1 MGYMTIDGRKVE
13 FTDEPNVLS
22 VIRNADIDIPTLC
35 YHSELSVYGAC
46 RLCTVEDER
55 GKTFASCSEPP
66 RDGMVIYTNT
76 PRLMKYRKMILELL
90 LAAHCRDCTT
100 CIKSGE
106 CQLQALAHR
115 MGVTTVRFENTKEQY
130 PLDFSSPSI
139 VRDPNKCILCGDCVR
154 MCDNVQS
161 VNAIDFAY
169 RGTKALVTPAFN
181 KKIAETDCVNCG
193 QCRVVCP
200 TGAISINTNIE
211 VIWDFLADKNTKVIA
226 QIAPAVR
233 VAVGDQFGL
242 PRGENV
248 MGKLVNVLHRLG
260 FDEVYDT
267 SYGADLTVI
276 EESEELL
283 ERLASG
289 ENLPLFTSCCPAWV
303 KFCENRYP
311 DLAKNLSTCRSPQ
324 QMFGAVIREYYKD
337 PEKNGGKRIVSV
349 SIMPCTAKKEEIL
362 RPESSTNGKQDID
375 YVLTTTELITMIRK
389 SGIRFENLEIEA
401 SDMPFGIGSGAGVIF
416 GVTGGVTEAVLRRLR
431 EGHNRVEM
439 DKIKFSGVRGE
450 EGLKEVEFDYN
461 GRTIHAAVVSGLG
474 NADALMKKIQKGE
487 VHYDFVEVM
496 ACRRGCIM
504 GGGQPVPAGPRSRIA
519 RSKGL
524 YDTDINTQIK
534 KSNENP
540 LILSLYDELLK
551 GKTTAIAGPSGVGKS
566 SIINIL
572 QPEADMETG
581 AISTKIERG
590 KHTTRHSELFAIDEN
605 SYIMDTPGF
614 SSLYVNDYEKED
626 LKYFFPEFRKYEGM
640 CKFNGC
646 DHVHE
651 PGCAVKAALEEDK
664 IHKIRYQN
672 YIEMYEELKNK
683 RRY

>member
-1 MGYMTIDGRKVE
+1 MGYMTIDGRTVE
-13 FTDEPNVLS
+13 FTDEPNVLA
-22 VIRNADIDIPTLC
+22 VIRKADIDIPTLC

-46 RLCTVEDER
+46 RLCTVENER

-66 RDGMVIYTNT
+66 RDGMIVYTNT
-76 PRLMKYRKMILELL
+76 PRLMKYRKLILELL

-106 CQLQALAHR
+106 CQLQSLAHR
-115 MGVTTVRFENTKEQY
+115 MGVGNIRFENTKEQY

-169 RGTKALVTPAFN
+169 RGTRALVTPAFN

-200 TGAISINTNIE
+200 TGAISIHTNTDT
-211 VIWDFLADKNTKVIA
+211 IWDLLADKNTKVVA

-233 VAVGDQFGL
+233 VAVGDRFGL
-242 PRGENV
+242 PKGENV

-276 EESEELL
+276 EESEELMNRL
-283 ERLASG
+283 ETG

-303 KFCENRYP
+303 KFCEERYP
-311 DLAKNLSTCRSPQ
+311 ELAKNLSTCRSPQ
-324 QMFGAVIREYYKD
+324 QMFGAVVREYYKD
-337 PEKNGGKRIVSV
+337 PEKSGGKRIVSV

-362 RPESSTNGKQDID
+362 RPESTTNGKQDID
-375 YVLTTTELITMIRK
+375 YVLTTTELISMIRK
-389 SGIRFENLEIEA
+389 AGIRFENLEIEA
-401 SDMPFGIGSGAGVIF
+401 TDMPFGIGSGAGVIF

-439 DKIKFSGVRGE
+439 EKIKFSGVRGE

-461 GRTIHAAVVSGLG
+461 GRTIRAAVVSGLG
-474 NADALMKKIQKGE
+474 NANNLMKRIQKGE
-487 VHYDFVEVM
+487 VQYDFVEVM

-504 GGGQPVPAGPRSRIA
+504 GGGQPVPVDPESRIA
-519 RSKGL
+519 RSKGI

-540 LILSLYDELLK
+540 LVQSLYDGLLK
-551 GKTTAIAGPSGVGKS
+551 GKTHELLHRNFEATGK
-566 SIINIL
+566 
-572 QPEADMETG
+572 
-581 AISTKIERG
+581 
-590 KHTTRHSELFAIDEN
+590 
-605 SYIMDTPGF
+605 
-614 SSLYVNDYEKED
+614 
-626 LKYFFPEFRKYEGM
+626 
-640 CKFNGC
+640 
-646 DHVHE
+646 
-651 PGCAVKAALEEDK
+651 
-664 IHKIRYQN
+664 
-672 YIEMYEELKNK
+672 
-683 RRY
+683 

>member
-1 MGYMTIDGRKVE
+1 MGYMTIDGRTVE
-13 FTDEPNVLS
+13 FTDEPNVLA
-22 VIRNADIDIPTLC
+22 VIRKAGVDIPTLC

-46 RLCTVEDER
+46 RLCTVENER

-66 RDGMVIYTNT
+66 RDGMIVYTNT
-76 PRLMKYRKMILELL
+76 PRLMKYRKLILELL

-115 MGVTTVRFENTKEQY
+115 MGVETIRFENTKEQH

-169 RGTKALVTPAFN
+169 RGTRALVTPAFN

-200 TGAISINTNIE
+200 TGAISIHTNTDT
-211 VIWDFLADKNTKVIA
+211 VWDLLADKNTKVVA

-233 VAVGDQFGL
+233 VAVGDRFGL
-242 PRGENV
+242 PKGENV

-283 ERLASG
+283 NRLEAG

-303 KFCENRYP
+303 KFCEERYP

-324 QMFGAVIREYYKD
+324 QMFGAVVREYYRD
-337 PEKNGGKRIVSV
+337 PEKSGGKRIVSV

-362 RPESSTNGKQDID
+362 RPESTTNGKQDID
-375 YVLTTTELITMIRK
+375 YVLTTTELIGMIRK
-389 SGIRFENLEIEA
+389 AGIRFEDLEIEA
-401 SDMPFGIGSGAGVIF
+401 TDMPFGIGSGAGVIF

-431 EGHNRVEM
+431 EGHNRADME
-439 DKIKFSGVRGE
+439 KIKFSGVRGE
-450 EGLKEVEFDYN
+450 DGLKEVAFDYN
-461 GRTIHAAVVSGLG
+461 GRTIRAAVVNGLG
-474 NADALMKKIQKGE
+474 NANSLMKRIQSGE
-487 VHYDFVEVM
+487 VQYDFVEVM

-504 GGGQPVPAGPRSRIA
+504 GGGQPVPVDPESRIA
-519 RSKGL
+519 RSKGI
-524 YDTDINTQIK
+524 YNTDINTQIK

-540 LILSLYDELLK
+540 LVQSLYDGLLK
-551 GKTTAIAGPSGVGKS
+551 GKTHELLHR
-566 SIINIL
+566 NF
-572 QPEADMETG
+572 EA
-581 AISTKIERG
+581 A
-590 KHTTRHSELFAIDEN
+590 
-605 SYIMDTPGF
+605 
-614 SSLYVNDYEKED
+614 EK
-626 LKYFFPEFRKYEGM
+626 
-640 CKFNGC
+640 
-646 DHVHE
+646 
-651 PGCAVKAALEEDK
+651 
-664 IHKIRYQN
+664 
-672 YIEMYEELKNK
+672 
-683 RRY
+683 

>member
-362 RPESSTNGKQDID
+362 RPESSTNGRQDID

-504 GGGQPVPAGPRSRIA
+504 GGGQSVPAGPRSRIA

-551 GKTTAIAGPSGVGKS
+551 GKTHELLHR
-566 SIINIL
+566 NF
-572 QPEADMETG
+572 EA
-581 AISTKIERG
+581 AK
-590 KHTTRHSELFAIDEN
+590 K
-605 SYIMDTPGF
+605 
-614 SSLYVNDYEKED
+614 
-626 LKYFFPEFRKYEGM
+626 
-640 CKFNGC
+640 
-646 DHVHE
+646 
-651 PGCAVKAALEEDK
+651 
-664 IHKIRYQN
+664 
-672 YIEMYEELKNK
+672 
-683 RRY
+683 

>member
-1 MGYMTIDGRKVE
+1 MGYMTIDGRTVE
-13 FTDEPNVLS
+13 FTDEPNVLA
-22 VIRNADIDIPTLC
+22 VIRKADIDIPTLC

-46 RLCTVEDER
+46 RLCTVENER

-66 RDGMVIYTNT
+66 RDGMIVYTNT
-76 PRLMKYRKMILELL
+76 PRLMKYRKLILELL

-106 CQLQALAHR
+106 CQLQSLAHR
-115 MGVTTVRFENTKEQY
+115 MGVGNIRFENTKEQH

-169 RGTKALVTPAFN
+169 RGTRALVTPAFN

-200 TGAISINTNIE
+200 TGAISIHTNTDA
-211 VIWDFLADKNTKVIA
+211 IWDLLADKNTKVVA

-233 VAVGDQFGL
+233 VAVGDRFGL
-242 PRGENV
+242 PKGENV

-276 EESEELL
+276 EESEELMNRL
-283 ERLASG
+283 EAG

-303 KFCENRYP
+303 KFCEERYP

-324 QMFGAVIREYYKD
+324 QMFGAVVREYYKD
-337 PEKNGGKRIVSV
+337 PEKSGGKRIVSV

-362 RPESSTNGKQDID
+362 RPEFTTNGKQDID
-375 YVLTTTELITMIRK
+375 YVLTTTELIGMIRK
-389 SGIRFENLEIEA
+389 TGIRFENLEIEA
-401 SDMPFGIGSGAGVIF
+401 TDMPFGIGSGAGVIF

-439 DKIKFSGVRGE
+439 EKIKFSGVRGE

-461 GRTIHAAVVSGLG
+461 GRTIRAAVVSGLG
-474 NADALMKKIQKGE
+474 NANSLMKRIQKGE
-487 VHYDFVEVM
+487 VQYDFVEVM

-504 GGGQPVPAGPRSRIA
+504 GGGQPVPVDPESRIA
-519 RSKGL
+519 RSKGI

-540 LILSLYDELLK
+540 LVQSLYDGLLK
-551 GKTTAIAGPSGVGKS
+551 GKTHELLHRNFEAAGK
-566 SIINIL
+566 
-572 QPEADMETG
+572 
-581 AISTKIERG
+581 
-590 KHTTRHSELFAIDEN
+590 
-605 SYIMDTPGF
+605 
-614 SSLYVNDYEKED
+614 
-626 LKYFFPEFRKYEGM
+626 
-640 CKFNGC
+640 
-646 DHVHE
+646 
-651 PGCAVKAALEEDK
+651 
-664 IHKIRYQN
+664 
-672 YIEMYEELKNK
+672 
-683 RRY
+683 

>member
-1 MGYMTIDGRKVE
+1 MGYMTIDGRTVE
-13 FTDEPNVLS
+13 FTDEPNVLA
-22 VIRNADIDIPTLC
+22 VIRKADIDIPTLC

-46 RLCTVEDER
+46 RLCTVENER

-66 RDGMVIYTNT
+66 RDGMIVYTNT
-76 PRLMKYRKMILELL
+76 PRLMKYRKLILELL

-106 CQLQALAHR
+106 CQLQSLAHR
-115 MGVTTVRFENTKEQY
+115 MGVGNVRFENTKEQH

-169 RGTKALVTPAFN
+169 RGTRALVTPAFN

-200 TGAISINTNIE
+200 TGAISIHTNTDA
-211 VIWDFLADKNTKVIA
+211 IWDLLADKNTKVVA

-233 VAVGDQFGL
+233 VAVGDRFGL
-242 PRGENV
+242 PKGENV

-276 EESEELL
+276 EESEELMNRL
-283 ERLASG
+283 EAG

-303 KFCENRYP
+303 KFCEERYP

-324 QMFGAVIREYYKD
+324 QMFGAVVREYYKD
-337 PEKNGGKRIVSV
+337 PEKSGGKRIVSV

-375 YVLTTTELITMIRK
+375 YVLTTTELIGMIRK
-389 SGIRFENLEIEA
+389 AGIRFENLEIGA
-401 SDMPFGIGSGAGVIF
+401 TDMPFGIGSGAGVIF

-439 DKIKFSGVRGE
+439 EKIKFSGVRGE

-461 GRTIHAAVVSGLG
+461 GRTIRAAVVSGLG
-474 NADALMKKIQKGE
+474 NANSLMKRIQKGE
-487 VHYDFVEVM
+487 VQYDFVEVM

-504 GGGQPVPAGPRSRIA
+504 GGGQPVPVDPESRIA
-519 RSKGL
+519 RSKGI

-540 LILSLYDELLK
+540 LVQSLYDGLLK
-551 GKTTAIAGPSGVGKS
+551 GKTHELLHRNFEAAGK
-566 SIINIL
+566 
-572 QPEADMETG
+572 
-581 AISTKIERG
+581 
-590 KHTTRHSELFAIDEN
+590 
-605 SYIMDTPGF
+605 
-614 SSLYVNDYEKED
+614 
-626 LKYFFPEFRKYEGM
+626 
-640 CKFNGC
+640 
-646 DHVHE
+646 
-651 PGCAVKAALEEDK
+651 
-664 IHKIRYQN
+664 
-672 YIEMYEELKNK
+672 
-683 RRY
+683 

>member
-1 MGYMTIDGRKVE
+1 MGYMTIDGRTVE
-13 FTDEPNVLS
+13 FTDEPNVLA
-22 VIRNADIDIPTLC
+22 VIRKADIDIPTLC

-46 RLCTVEDER
+46 RLCTVENER

-66 RDGMVIYTNT
+66 RDGMIVYTNT
-76 PRLMKYRKMILELL
+76 PRLMKYRKLILELL

-106 CQLQALAHR
+106 CQLQSLAHR
-115 MGVTTVRFENTKEQY
+115 MGVENIRFENTKEQH

-169 RGTKALVTPAFN
+169 RGTRALVTPAFN

-200 TGAISINTNIE
+200 TGAISIHTNTDA
-211 VIWDFLADKNTKVIA
+211 IWDLLADKNTKVVA

-233 VAVGDQFGL
+233 VAVGDRFGL
-242 PRGENV
+242 PKGENV

-276 EESEELL
+276 EESEELMNRL
-283 ERLASG
+283 EAG

-303 KFCENRYP
+303 KFCEERYP

-324 QMFGAVIREYYKD
+324 QMFGAVVREYYKD
-337 PEKNGGKRIVSV
+337 PEKSGGKRIVSV

-362 RPESSTNGKQDID
+362 RPESTTNGKQDID
-375 YVLTTTELITMIRK
+375 YVLTTTELIGMIRK
-389 SGIRFENLEIEA
+389 AGIRFENLEIEA
-401 SDMPFGIGSGAGVIF
+401 TDMPFGIGSGAGVIF

-439 DKIKFSGVRGE
+439 EKIKFSGVRGE

-461 GRTIHAAVVSGLG
+461 GRTIRAAVVSGLG
-474 NADALMKKIQKGE
+474 NANSLMKRIQKGE
-487 VHYDFVEVM
+487 VQYDFVEVM

-504 GGGQPVPAGPRSRIA
+504 GGGQPVPVDPESRIA
-519 RSKGL
+519 RSKGI

-540 LILSLYDELLK
+540 LVQSLYDGLLK
-551 GKTTAIAGPSGVGKS
+551 GKTHELLHRNFEAAGK
-566 SIINIL
+566 
-572 QPEADMETG
+572 
-581 AISTKIERG
+581 
-590 KHTTRHSELFAIDEN
+590 
-605 SYIMDTPGF
+605 
-614 SSLYVNDYEKED
+614 
-626 LKYFFPEFRKYEGM
+626 
-640 CKFNGC
+640 
-646 DHVHE
+646 
-651 PGCAVKAALEEDK
+651 
-664 IHKIRYQN
+664 
-672 YIEMYEELKNK
+672 
-683 RRY
+683 

>member
-1 MGYMTIDGRKVE
+1 MGYMTIDGRTVE
-13 FTDEPNVLS
+13 FTDEPNVLA
-22 VIRNADIDIPTLC
+22 VIRKADIDIPTLC

-46 RLCTVEDER
+46 RLCTVENER

-66 RDGMVIYTNT
+66 RDGMIVYTNT
-76 PRLMKYRKMILELL
+76 PRLMKYRKLILELL

-106 CQLQALAHR
+106 CQLQSLAHR
-115 MGVTTVRFENTKEQY
+115 MGVGNIRFENTKEQH

-169 RGTKALVTPAFN
+169 RGTRALVTPAFN

-200 TGAISINTNIE
+200 TGAISIHTNTDT
-211 VIWDFLADKNTKVIA
+211 IWDLLADKNTKVVA

-233 VAVGDQFGL
+233 VAVGDRFGL
-242 PRGENV
+242 PKGENV

-276 EESEELL
+276 EESEELMNRL
-283 ERLASG
+283 EAG

-303 KFCENRYP
+303 KFCEERYP

-324 QMFGAVIREYYKD
+324 QMFGAVVREYYKD
-337 PEKNGGKRIVSV
+337 PEKSGGKRIVSV

-375 YVLTTTELITMIRK
+375 YVLTTTELIGMIRK
-389 SGIRFENLEIEA
+389 AGIRFENLEIEA
-401 SDMPFGIGSGAGVIF
+401 TDMPFGIGSGAGVIF

-439 DKIKFSGVRGE
+439 EKIKFSGVRGE

-461 GRTIHAAVVSGLG
+461 GRTIRAAVVSGLG
-474 NADALMKKIQKGE
+474 NANSLMKRIQKGE
-487 VHYDFVEVM
+487 VQYDFVEVM

-504 GGGQPVPAGPRSRIA
+504 GGGQPVPVDPESRIA
-519 RSKGL
+519 RSKGI

-540 LILSLYDELLK
+540 LVQSLYDGLLK
-551 GKTTAIAGPSGVGKS
+551 GKTHELLHRNFEAAGK
-566 SIINIL
+566 
-572 QPEADMETG
+572 
-581 AISTKIERG
+581 
-590 KHTTRHSELFAIDEN
+590 
-605 SYIMDTPGF
+605 
-614 SSLYVNDYEKED
+614 
-626 LKYFFPEFRKYEGM
+626 
-640 CKFNGC
+640 
-646 DHVHE
+646 
-651 PGCAVKAALEEDK
+651 
-664 IHKIRYQN
+664 
-672 YIEMYEELKNK
+672 
-683 RRY
+683 

>member
-200 TGAISINTNIE
+200 TGEISINTNIE

-551 GKTTAIAGPSGVGKS
+551 GKTHELLHR
-566 SIINIL
+566 NF
-572 QPEADMETG
+572 EA
-581 AISTKIERG
+581 AK
-590 KHTTRHSELFAIDEN
+590 K
-605 SYIMDTPGF
+605 
-614 SSLYVNDYEKED
+614 
-626 LKYFFPEFRKYEGM
+626 
-640 CKFNGC
+640 
-646 DHVHE
+646 
-651 PGCAVKAALEEDK
+651 
-664 IHKIRYQN
+664 
-672 YIEMYEELKNK
+672 
-683 RRY
+683 